1 MGGYISTIKLRRI
14 ILAALYDKVIKLSM
28 KSMTMTNSGKL
39 ISLISG
45 DLSQVERGLSF
56 SPLVLASPFINLTAY
71 ILLAQMIGIKYT
83 MIAFGFW
90 VLMLIV

>member
-1 MGGYISTIKLRRI
+1 MVAQALRNRYIMGGYIATIKLRRI

-45 DLSQVERGLSF
+45 DLS
-56 SPLVLASPFINLTAY
+56 
-71 ILLAQMIGIKYT
+71 
-83 MIAFGFW
+83 
-90 VLMLIV
+90 